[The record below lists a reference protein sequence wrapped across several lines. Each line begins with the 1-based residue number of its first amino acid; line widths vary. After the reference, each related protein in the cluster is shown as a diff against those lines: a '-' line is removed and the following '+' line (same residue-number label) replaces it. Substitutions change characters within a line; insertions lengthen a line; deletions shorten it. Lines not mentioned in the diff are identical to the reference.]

1 MKRRSHGLGAVCI
14 VAAAGFGATIGR
26 GELCTGLSR
35 GAGCFAALCAPGA
48 GVGMAG
54 GLASELGAGS
64 EVDISSDDLHTDN
77 RQTHPIN
84 LCPPAGIDDE

>member
-1 MKRRSHGLGAVCI
+1 M

-64 EVDISSDDLHTDN
+64 EVDISSEDLHTD
-77 RQTHPIN
+77 RHIQSIFGRHQV
-84 LCPPAGIDDE
+84 LMSE

>member
-1 MKRRSHGLGAVCI
+1 M

-84 LCPPAGIDDE
+84 LWPPPGIDE

>member
-1 MKRRSHGLGAVCI
+1 M
-14 VAAAGFGATIGR
+14 VAAAGFGATIGL

-35 GAGCFAALCAPGA
+35 GAGCFAALCGAPGA

-64 EVDISSDDLHTDN
+64 EVDISSEDLHTD
-77 RQTHPIN
+77 RHIHSIFGCQQV
-84 LCPPAGIDDE
+84 GS